1 MVVGYNLVLSYVNTE
16 GKALHMISI
25 QHLTKTF
32 DGKAGATHAL
42 DDVSLEIADGD
53 IFGIIG
59 ISGAGKSTLVRCVN
73 LLEHPT
79 SGSIVVDGTD
89 VTALS
94 GAELRAYRHRTAM
107 IFQGFGLLAQ
117 KTALQNVCFPLV
129 TGLGKLPAGAREKG
143 LELLDRVGLADKADS
158 YPAQLS
164 GGQQQRV
171 AIARALACDPTTILC
186 DEATSA
192 LDPASTEQIL
202 DLLAKINHETGVTM
216 LVITHSMDVARRIC
230 NRVAVLVNGKVV
242 EQGNTSDVFADPQH
256 HVTRALLGKGDWNA

>member
-1 MVVGYNLVLSYVNTE
+1 
-16 GKALHMISI
+16 MISI
-25 QHLTKTF
+25 QNLTKVF
-32 DGKAGATHAL
+32 DGSSGGTYAL
-42 DDVSLEIADGD
+42 RDVSLEIEDGD

-79 SGSIVVDGTD
+79 SGSILVDGTN
-89 VTALS
+89 VTTLS
-94 GAELRAYRHRTAM
+94 GADLRAYRHRTAM

-117 KTALQNVCFPLV
+117 KTALENVCFPLAS
-129 TGLGKLPAGAREKG
+129 GMGRLPKDARNKA
-143 LELLDRVGLADKADS
+143 LELLDHVGLADKADS

-171 AIARALACDPTTILC
+171 AIARALACNPTTILC

-202 DLLAKINHETGVTM
+202 DLLAKINQETGVTM
-216 LVITHSMDVARRIC
+216 LVITHSMDVVRRIC
-230 NRVAVLVNGKVV
+230 KHVAVLVHGEVV
-242 EQGNTSDVFADPQH
+242 ERGTTAEVFQNPQH
-256 HVTRALLGKGDWNA
+256 KVTRALLGQGDWNA